1 VEIPQQRDARRLWK
15 TEATSAL
22 PGLTAAGHCCQ
33 RREDAEERDGSNT
46 KKGHGDLRL
55 GTDGTASV
63 NLSIPTFKGSFSVFL
78 TEIAANRRVVLLAGG
93 FLALAAA
100 LVAVATLAGFGLPE
114 WWVIVCLALVAA
126 VAERQGVR
134 VSTNIETSISFLP
147 IVFAAVAFGPVAAA
161 IVGAAANFL
170 DLRRPY
176 LRWAV
181 YTPAR
186 ALSAGLAGVAA
197 AMTSSVATTF
207 GAILIASFAATATYI
222 ASDGLINTTVLVAR
236 RSASV
241 LAYVRTVGPLTLLYL
256 PLHVPLVALLVFTY
270 RNYALWVV
278 VTFLLPALAMQRLIH
293 LYQQQREATRKLA
306 EANRHLEQ
314 ANLSFASALVAT
326 LDARDEYTAGHSAAV
341 AIYSRDIA
349 ARMELSEEEQQI
361 VYLAGLVHDIGK
373 IGLPPGL
380 LEKAGALTLDERRQ
394 MEEHS
399 AIGERI
405 LANVEDY
412 ADIAKIVRHHHE
424 RLDGMGYPDNVRGT
438 EIPLLSRI
446 IAVADAYNAMTSDR
460 PYRDAMPSR
469 VARLR
474 LAQAVEAQFD
484 TGVVAAFEAIL
495 AGADEGYRL
504 GSSVEFGLVA
514 QAEYSS
520 LALPVGSVA
529 A

>member
-1 VEIPQQRDARRLWK
+1 MGFLAASLALVVGATIAGQGIPAWWV
-15 TEATSAL
+15 
-22 PGLTAAGHCCQ
+22 
-33 RREDAEERDGSNT
+33 
-46 KKGHGDLRL
+46 L
-55 GTDGTASV
+55 GCLA
-63 NLSIPTFKGSFSVFL
+63 
-78 TEIAANRRVVLLAGG
+78 LLAG
-93 FLALAAA
+93 
-100 LVAVATLAGFGLPE
+100 
-114 WWVIVCLALVAA
+114 

-134 VSTNIETSISFLP
+134 ISTNIETSISCLP

-170 DLRRPY
+170 DLRPPY

-197 AMTSSVATTF
+197 AVVYSTATSFSP
-207 GAILIASFAATATYI
+207 ILLASFLAAATYI
-222 ASDGLINTTVLVAR
+222 ICDALINTTVLVAR
-236 RSASV
+236 QSASV
-241 LAYVRTVGPLTLLYL
+241 LAYIRTVGPWMLLYL
-256 PLHVPLVALLVFTY
+256 PLHVPLVALLVFAY

-293 LYQQQREATRKLA
+293 LYQEQREATRKLA

-349 ARMELSEEEQQI
+349 ERMNLSDEDQQI
-361 VYLAGLVHDIGK
+361 VHLAGLVHDIGK

-399 AIGERI
+399 SIGERI

-412 ADIAKIVRHHHE
+412 ADIARIVRHHHE
-424 RLDGMGYPDNVRGT
+424 RLDGMGYPDNLHGE

-446 IAVADAYNAMTSDR
+446 IAVADAYNAMTSNR

-474 LAQAVEAQFD
+474 LAQAVETQFD
-484 TGVVAAFEAIL
+484 TSVVAAFEALL
-495 AGADEGYRL
+495 AGADEGYRT
-504 GSSVEFGLVA
+504 GTGDEFGLVA
-514 QAEYSS
+514 KTEYG
-520 LALPVGSVA
+520 ALNRSVGSVA